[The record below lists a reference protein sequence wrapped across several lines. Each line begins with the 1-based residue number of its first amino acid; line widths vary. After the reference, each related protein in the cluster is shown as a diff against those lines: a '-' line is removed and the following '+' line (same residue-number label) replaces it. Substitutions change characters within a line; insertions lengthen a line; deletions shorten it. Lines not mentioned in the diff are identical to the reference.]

1 MPITTRTLRLVESV
15 PSLFSISWR
24 KARLLV
30 YQRIDKSLHDIQS
43 SKTPAE
49 RNSTSTKSKALLL
62 ETFSQNR
69 VAAEMPKDVKKESGK
84 GSRLASHNPLL
95 ISPREAEEAF
105 LPCFLKPRTPKL
117 SNHVLDAT
125 IPWTAPHLLQKTTIS
140 SLSLSG

>member
-1 MPITTRTLRLVESV
+1 
-15 PSLFSISWR
+15 
-24 KARLLV
+24 
-30 YQRIDKSLHDIQS
+30 
-43 SKTPAE
+43 
-49 RNSTSTKSKALLL
+49 
-62 ETFSQNR
+62 
-69 VAAEMPKDVKKESGK
+69 MPKDVKKESGK

-140 SLSLSG
+140 SLSLSGYSMKVNEERSASHLKQLGLLFSSPVFFHLLH